1 MENQSTEEKK
11 GGKCG
16 GDYKHLVLGKFTQE
30 TTQQEID
37 DLIKGYANLVSLV
50 PPMISFRWG
59 KDVSQENLNQGYTYI
74 FESTFDS
81 TEDIAEYV
89 AHPAHVEYAN
99 KLLPKLE
106 KVIIVDYKPVAVH
119 P

>member
-50 PPMISFRWG
+50 PPMISFRW
-59 KDVSQENLNQGYTYI
+59 YI
-74 FESTFDS
+74 THHLF
-81 TEDIAEYV
+81 
-89 AHPAHVEYAN
+89 
-99 KLLPKLE
+99 LLLKRNV
-106 KVIIVDYKPVAVH
+106 KYIIYNFSDFILSWS
-119 P
+119 